1 MADRAPLVGMLNA
14 LQDQGQ
20 GVPLAGMPDPQV
32 NVPFGE
38 LSVPHYSPSQRLGN
52 AAQDAL
58 EWLGAKPQTA
68 GHLVEGVGGVL
79 GLTPAAVPMAAADLL
94 DAKSRGDIGGTA
106 QAALGMIPGAGPV
119 ERKVVEAAEPVI
131 KGIRAYH
138 GSPHDFDKFDLSK
151 IGTGEGAQVYGHGLY
166 FAENPSVAGT
176 YRNLAPPHQNV
187 PPEVKQALG
196 DLDNLGFESR
206 AQALEEINA
215 NPEWMKRWDV
225 DPTRS
230 ETEAKAAAT
239 IDQFLKNNPRGR
251 GYEVNLK
258 ADPEQFI
265 DWDKPLSEQPP
276 SIQEIAKNV
285 DLSHLQS
292 GNRTRRQIEMWREGT
307 LPNKFSEPSFSSLHS
322 ALTDYGGNAQ
332 SGAALAAKLKE
343 SGIQGIKYLDQA
355 SRAVPSQTTHLE
367 SQISGL
373 RDMLAKTPEGDPK
386 RAAIEKALAGR
397 QQELQDVHNN
407 ATRNYVVFDP
417 NIIDIIRKYSLAGA
431 IPTGAISAGMLA
443 QPTNNQPAL

>member
-52 AAQDAL
+52 AAQDVL
-58 EWLGAKPQTA
+58 EWFGAKPQTA
-68 GHLVEGVGGVL
+68 RHLVEGVGGVL

-119 ERKVVEAAEPVI
+119 ERKVAEATEPVI
-131 KGIRAYH
+131 KSIRAYH

-187 PPEVKQALG
+187 PPEVKQALR

-258 ADPEQFI
+258 AAPEQFL
-265 DWDKPLSEQPP
+265 DWDRSLSEQP
-276 SIQEIAKNV
+276 QVLKA
-285 DLSHLQS
+285 LQTVVP
-292 GNRTRRQIEMWREGT
+292 NQGT
-307 LPNKFSEPSFSSLHS
+307 LSRIWDDLTTGGIKDIRRSIATEPGSTGGSAYGAFSRLLGDNQIAATDALRS
-322 ALTDYGGNAQ
+322 AGVP
-332 SGAALAAKLKE
+332 
-343 SGIQGIKYLDQA
+343 GIKYLDQG
-355 SRAVPSQTTHLE
+355 SRFLPKQTTHLE
-367 SQISGL
+367 GQISGL
-373 RDMLAKTPEGDPK
+373 RDMLAKTPEGDPQ

-397 QQELQDVHNN
+397 QQELQDVQNN